1 MFYVKYNWCFSIDLS
16 VTCFYEIQLFSARL
30 VIEHWRQAYRSLHHI
45 NFTKAQEMHHF
56 LFLSTENSCLRSVS
70 AAHTSHSYVYLC
82 KLCMYVLFPI
92 ACLFNLM
99 AFSVHTPHN
108 ESHSFIDPTG
118 LSSRDQTRFN
128 FSLIDSKMRYL
139 HRWLGHRGELVHPI
153 NSLLIFLSTRF
164 VHPEPNSNITTE
176 ACGLKCRTSIRS
188 SSKACGISPVIS
200 ESQSS
205 GCN

>member
-1 MFYVKYNWCFSIDLS
+1 
-16 VTCFYEIQLFSARL
+16 
-30 VIEHWRQAYRSLHHI
+30 
-45 NFTKAQEMHHF
+45 MHHYI
-56 LFLSTENSCLRSVS
+56 FLSTENCCFRSVI
-70 AAHTSHSYVYLC
+70 ATRTLHNYVHYRLLC
-82 KLCMYVLFPI
+82 IYVSFPI
-92 ACLFNLM
+92 VCLFNLI
-99 AFSVHTPHN
+99 AFSVHMPHN

-153 NSLLIFLSTRF
+153 NSLLIFLSTGF

-176 ACGLKCRTSIRS
+176 DRGLKCRTLIRP
-188 SSKACGISPVIS
+188 SSKACEISSVIS